1 MLRNVFC
8 DAIRGVPVQI
18 TLTRSEKDDIVD
30 VYGTSAAGTELCY
43 KDLVDAVMGSGSA
56 APAPHAAE
64 AFVASLSSKSLP
76 SPRSS
81 VGKAFDDMTMQL
93 AKRVE
98 SSLADGAIKS
108 VAELFHDADV
118 SGDGVL
124 SVAEFRSAMRQ
135 LRIRAD
141 DVVDSVLLRHLDK
154 DGNDSIELTE
164 FIKCVNHGSR
174 RLRLQEMLEKLSAGM
189 RVCSYCINLL
199 DYVAAL
205 Q

>member
-1 MLRNVFC
+1 LC
-8 DAIRGVPVQI
+8 DAMRGIFAQI
-18 TLTRSEKDDIVD
+18 TFTRSERDDIID

-64 AFVASLSSKSLP
+64 AFVASLSTKPLP

-81 VGKAFDDMTMQL
+81 IGKAFDDMTMQL

-98 SSLADGAIKS
+98 GSLADGTIKS
-108 VAELFHDADV
+108 VADLFHDADA

-124 SVAEFRSAMRQ
+124 SVAEFRSALRQ

-164 FIKCVNHGSR
+164 FVKCVNHGSR
-174 RLRLQEMLEKLSAGM
+174 RLRLQEILDKLSAGM
-189 RVCSYCINLL
+189 RARVYASFT
-199 DYVAAL
+199 
-205 Q
+205 